1 MGVGIGT
8 ALLIGAGIGTAGA
21 IAGSAVSSH
30 GAQEANEDAMDFNS
44 WQADINRK
52 WQSNMYE
59 RQRQDQENFYQKYQ
73 SPEAIGKAL
82 SGLGVNPATVFSG
95 QSLGGSVPSMPSVPS
110 GSQASIGSLLNPL
123 EPYAEGMR
131 GVTTQAAQMIGAM
144 SDSKLK
150 DAQTI
155 HVLKQAYGQEFTNQ
169 MLEISAQVATW
180 QIPEKAKADINDLMA
195 SAALKNANSKLVE
208 AQTDVEKIMKIIR
221 QNDAKIGS
229 QQILEMS
236 IRLAHLDQ
244 LLSNQEQLGTQQ
256 IKTEKS
262 IQSRNYAEGRL
273 ASANAKTVNDIRADV
288 VRYHKALANITDTRD
303 FVSSNTAWNEVQ
315 QSLYELQAAK
325 LIPQE
330 MMQEIENAKKRNDW
344 YEVNQLL
351 GIADEGLKAYGTYYG
366 AKTGRGF
373 VDAQD
378 TRNKI
383 DADFKDWQK
392 SKSGQTRSYTPSA
405 PWSTYGR

>member
-30 GAQEANEDAMDFNS
+30 GAQEANEDAMDFNA
-44 WQADINRK
+44 WQADLNRK
-52 WQSNMYE
+52 WQTNIYE

-82 SGLGVNPATVFSG
+82 TGLGVNPATIFSG
-95 QSLGGSVPSMPSVPS
+95 QSLGGSIPSMPSVPS

-131 GVTTQAAQMIGAM
+131 GVTSQAAQMISAM

-169 MLEISAQVATW
+169 MLEISSQVASW
-180 QIPEKAKADINDLMA
+180 QIPEKAKAEINDLMA
-195 SAALKNANSKLVE
+195 SAALKNANGKLAD
-208 AQTDVEKIMKIIR
+208 AQAEVEKIMKTIR
-221 QNDAKIGS
+221 QNDVKIGS
-229 QQILEMS
+229 QQILELS
-236 IRLAHLDQ
+236 IRLSHLDQ
-244 LLSNQEQLGTQQ
+244 LLSNQEQLGFQQ

-288 VRYHKALANITDTRD
+288 IRYNKALANITDTKD
-303 FVSSNTAWNEVQ
+303 FVSSNTAWNDVQ

-325 LIPQE
+325 LVPEQISKA
-330 MMQEIENAKKRNDW
+330 IEHAKKANDW
-344 YEVNQLL
+344 YEVNALL
-351 GIADEGLKAYGTYYG
+351 GIVDEGVKAYGTYYG

-373 VDAQD
+373 VDAQNVRNNIDRDYKEYLKTHEKKKVYNFD
-378 TRNKI
+378 TGDVYYK
-383 DADFKDWQK
+383 
-392 SKSGQTRSYTPSA
+392 
-405 PWSTYGR
+405 